1 MSIFDL
7 ADQQLVILQS
17 EFPSIFS

>member
-1 MSIFDL
+1 LSIFDL